1 MQCACASRN
10 FCVPINTCSS
20 VLHPLLQLFAPRLIS
35 RAVLFYF
42 KEVCPHTSEEQDK
55 YDVMLDEAM
64 IAAPAAVGERVALG
78 KVILEGKEEFVK
90 TILPQVQ
97 STLPEAINCVQ
108 CSYSLAIFT
117 TLKVCYTLTLFA
129 MFSKQILVPF
139 HTNAYLSFMFP
150 FYSFFRELT
159 SERRSM
165 RVHYGAT

>member
-64 IAAPAAVGERVALG
+64 IAAPAAVGEIVALG
-78 KVILEGKEEFVK
+78 KVILEGFVN

-129 MFSKQILVPF
+129 MFSKQDTSAIP
-139 HTNAYLSFMFP
+139 YLSFMFP